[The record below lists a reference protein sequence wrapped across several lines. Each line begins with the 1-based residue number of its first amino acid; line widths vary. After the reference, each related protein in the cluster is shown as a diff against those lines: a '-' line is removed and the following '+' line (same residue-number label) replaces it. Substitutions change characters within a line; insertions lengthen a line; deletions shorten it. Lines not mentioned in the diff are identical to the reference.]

1 MVTQTYQQ
9 AAWAFMDQA
18 LDELLGGDVVQASEK
33 GWGAA
38 SQMVKAIAEAR
49 GWQHRSHVS
58 LFSAVDRIAR
68 ETGQPE
74 IRRLFDVAS
83 SLHVNFMRTG
93 NQQKTCRAGWKTY
106 VASWSRYRRC
116 LDDEQQNKGASALLR
131 GPSLNWRPAL
141 SSFAGLC
148 FCDLDVRAVNAH

>member
-9 AAWAFMDQA
+9 AAWAFIEQA
-18 LDELLGGDVVQASEK
+18 LDELRAGDVVQASEK

-49 GWQHRSHVS
+49 GWQHRSHAA
-58 LFSAVDRIAR
+58 LFSAVDRISR

-83 SLHVNFMRTG
+83 SLHVNFYE
-93 NQQKTCRAGWKTY
+93 NWKSAEN
-106 VASWSRYRRC
+106 VQGG
-116 LDDEQQNKGASALLR
+116 LDDVRQLLEMLQ
-131 GPSLNWRPAL
+131 PMTE
-141 SSFAGLC
+141 
-148 FCDLDVRAVNAH
+148 